1 MNPLITDT
9 EIITMNTIMTTIGN
23 LIVTENS

>member
-1 MNPLITDT
+1 MENIITIEEIEEMNSIIT
-9 EIITMNTIMTTIGN
+9 EIGD

>member
-1 MNPLITDT
+1 MNQLITES
-9 EIITMNTIMTTIGN
+9 EIITLNTIMTTIGD

>member
-1 MNPLITDT
+1 MDSLITNT
-9 EIITMNTIMTTIGN
+9 EINTLNTIMTTIGN

>member
-1 MNPLITDT
+1 MNQLITES
-9 EIITMNTIMTTIGN
+9 EIITLNTIMTTIGN